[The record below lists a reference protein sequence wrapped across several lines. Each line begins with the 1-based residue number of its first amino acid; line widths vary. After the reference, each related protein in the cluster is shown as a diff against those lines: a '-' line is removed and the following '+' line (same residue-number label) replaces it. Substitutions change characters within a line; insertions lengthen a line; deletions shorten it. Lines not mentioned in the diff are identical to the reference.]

1 MPGGRR
7 LMEPAIVSYEMNR
20 TPKGSELEWPK
31 KSKILSRRKKPS
43 KTLQYG
49 ADITNYQQATPR
61 LNVCEVGTETLHE
74 KFKRLL
80 NEWQEET
87 IFMSS
92 MTEMVML
99 RSYHAIIGMGP
110 AAVRLILNEIK
121 HNPDYLFWAL
131 EAITGVNPVLPED
144 EGNLNR
150 MTKAWIE
157 WGREN
162 GII

>member
-7 LMEPAIVSYEMNR
+7 LMEAAIVSYEMNR
-20 TPKGSELEWPK
+20 TPKGSELGWLK

-43 KTLQYG
+43 KKLQYG
-49 ADITNYQQATPR
+49 ADISNYQQATPR

-80 NEWQEET
+80 NEWQEEA

-99 RSYHAIIGMGP
+99 RSYQAIIGMGP
-110 AAVRLILNEIK
+110 AVVPIIINELK
-121 HNPDYLFWAL
+121 QNPDYLFWAL

-144 EGNLNR
+144 EGNLGR
-150 MTKAWIE
+150 MTNAWIE
-157 WGREN
+157 WGQEN
-162 GII
+162 SIN